1 MTIYKRQELPALLQA
16 IDNGETTQIYLIFG
30 ERYLCQRAAD
40 QILDHLLPDESLRSG
55 SLILVDG
62 DQEEPGKTLN
72 QLRTYSLFGG
82 RRVIK
87 VMDSRLLHSKVIAK
101 NLWEKGVKKYQNND
115 LEAAGRYLRQILDIG
130 GMTPSD
136 LEELPSST
144 WKNKLGFAR
153 PQGSLAWAGEVLEK
167 TGSTNEATVVP
178 GGQNITDLYSKAF
191 DEGLPSGNILILV
204 TDAAD
209 KRKKFYKY
217 LAKQGSV
224 LDLSV
229 DTGTN
234 KAAADSQKE
243 VLTEIVRRTLAESN
257 KKMEP
262 RAMEIFLE
270 RVGFHPVAAALESE
284 KLALY
289 TEGRQKITV
298 DDLNEV
304 IGRTREEAVYELSE
318 AFSNR
323 DLAATLI
330 INGRLL
336 ENGLHPLVIIATL
349 RNHLKKMLIIGSM
362 RDLDNPAYSP
372 GLSFPAFKGGYLERL
387 KSGQADWPKDLPGH
401 PYALYMMFR
410 KVEKFQTSTL
420 TKALSELLA
429 TEYRLKS
436 STIPEKIILESM
448 FFKLLGHRTSRGH
461 KATVAPR

>member
-1 MTIYKRQELPALLQA
+1 MPIYKRQELPALLQA
-16 IDNGETTQIYLIFG
+16 IDKGETTQIYLVFG

-40 QILDHLLPDESLRSG
+40 QILDHLLPDESLRAG
-55 SLILVDG
+55 NLILVDG
-62 DQEEPGKTLN
+62 DQEEPGMTLN

-82 RRVIK
+82 RRVIR
-87 VMDSRLLHSKVIAK
+87 VMDSRLLHSKEVAK
-101 NLWEKGVKKYQNND
+101 NLWEKGVKQYQNND
-115 LEAAGRYLRQILDIG
+115 LQAAGRYLRQVLDIG

-136 LEELPSST
+136 LEELQDST
-144 WKNKLGFAR
+144 WKSKLGFAR
-153 PQGSLAWAGEVLEK
+153 PQGNLAWVGEALAK
-167 TGSTNEATVVP
+167 TGAADDSAVGP
-178 GGQNITDLYSKAF
+178 GSQEITDLYTKAF

-217 LAKQGSV
+217 LAKLGSV

-229 DTGTN
+229 DSGTN

-262 RAMEIFLE
+262 RAMEIFLD

-289 TEGRQKITV
+289 TEARQQITV

-323 DLAATLI
+323 DLTATLI

-336 ENGLHPLVIIATL
+336 ENGLHPLVIVATL
-349 RNHLKKMLIIGSM
+349 RNHIKKMLIIGAL
-362 RDLDNPAYSP
+362 RDLDSPAYSP

-387 KSGQADWPKDLPGH
+387 KAARANWPKDLPGH

-410 KVEKFQTSTL
+410 KVEKFQTSAL
-420 TKALSELLA
+420 IMALSELLA

-436 STIPEKIILESM
+436 AAISEKIILESM
-448 FFKLLGHRTSRGH
+448 FFKLLGQRATPGH
-461 KATVAPR
+461 MASAAPR